1 MPNNPKITAA
11 LIKRLS
17 DAWKEGAEGD
27 SFAGQTLPQFLQKVK
42 PSLDRRAEIES
53 LEQQLTLARQN
64 RNNSDD
70 VSNEVCQAVVDGVK
84 SHPSHGPNSALYK
97 TMGYVPKN
105 ERKSGLVRPQH
116 NQENQDTPSEKVA

>member
-1 MPNNPKITAA
+1 MPNNQKLTAA

-17 DAWKEGAEGD
+17 DAWKAGAEGD
-27 SFAGQTLPQFLQKVK
+27 SFAGQTLAEFLRKVK

-53 LEQQLTLARQN
+53 SERQLTLARQE
-64 RNNSDD
+64 RNNADE
-70 VSNEVCQAVVDGVK
+70 VSMEVCQAVVDGVK

-105 ERKSGLVRPQH
+105 ERKSGLVRPKH

>member
-27 SFAGQTLPQFLQKVK
+27 SFAGQTLPQFLLKVK
-42 PSLDRRAEIES
+42 PALDRRAEIES

-70 VSNEVCQAVVDGVK
+70 VSMEMCQTVMDKMK
-84 SHPSHGPNSALYK
+84 SHPSHGANSALYK

-105 ERKSGLVRPQH
+105 ERKSGLVRPKH